1 MRNITWSSSLVLG
14 LLVIAGASSA
24 LASETEQ
31 ISRTLPLGASGLVK
45 IRNFS
50 GHVTVTATEG
60 HDVVVE
66 AVRRGS
72 RSQLDASH
80 FEARAEGGAIVVE
93 ANARPAVRSWFS
105 WGNHSLPD
113 VDLDVKVPREARLD
127 VSVFSSPIAVRGVA
141 GDCRLHTFSA
151 GVKAEDVTGAITA
164 HTFSGG
170 VSIASRDEAGKAIT
184 VDTFSGNVDLR
195 VPVTA
200 RGTVQFR
207 SFSGQFDSDR
217 PVVVRERNRR
227 TMTAELGDATGA
239 SARSDVHLKTFSGNV
254 HIM

>member
-127 VSVFSSPIAVRGVA
+127 VSVFSSPIA
-141 GDCRLHTFSA
+141 